1 MEHCKHWAKTSL
13 LSEVVK
19 FADSETISQ
28 TGRIFRPQH
37 GDDCLANFYQ
47 REHDFPFEQLKVK
60 ANLQLST
67 KKLDY

>member
-1 MEHCKHWAKTSL
+1 
-13 LSEVVK
+13 VK

-28 TGRIFRPQH
+28 TGRIFKPQH

-47 REHDFPFEQLKVK
+47 REHDFPYEQLKVK